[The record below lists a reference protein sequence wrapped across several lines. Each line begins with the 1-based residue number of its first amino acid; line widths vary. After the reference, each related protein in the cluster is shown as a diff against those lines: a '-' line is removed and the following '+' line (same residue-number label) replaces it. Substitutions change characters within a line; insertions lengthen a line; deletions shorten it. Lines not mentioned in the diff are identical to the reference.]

1 MRRIVVDI
9 HHTTHYMPRMATSLF
24 TIRLAEEDRR
34 ALERAAQADDR
45 TVSALTRKIIS
56 DWLRKQSKAP
66 KR

>member
-1 MRRIVVDI
+1 
-9 HHTTHYMPRMATSLF
+9 MATQTFS
-24 TIRLAEEDRR
+24 IRITDEERQ

-45 TVSALTRKIIS
+45 PVASLARKIIS

>member
-1 MRRIVVDI
+1 
-9 HHTTHYMPRMATSLF
+9 MATSLF

>member
-1 MRRIVVDI
+1 MWIIVDVR
-9 HHTTHYMPRMATSLF
+9 HTLSYVSDMATQTFS
-24 TIRLAEEDRR
+24 IRMTDEERQ

-45 TVSALTRKIIS
+45 PVSSLARKIIS

>member
-1 MRRIVVDI
+1 MDVR
-9 HHTTHYMPRMATSLF
+9 HTLSYVSDMATQTFS
-24 TIRLAEEDRR
+24 IRMTDEERQ

-45 TVSALTRKIIS
+45 PVASLARKIIS

>member
-1 MRRIVVDI
+1 
-9 HHTTHYMPRMATSLF
+9 MATSLF

-56 DWLRKQSKAP
+56 DWLRKQPKAL